1 MKSSTLLK
9 RIALAGVAS
18 AAGFGLLRELDGD
31 AVYKKQI
38 QAGIMVA
45 HRHAVATAMD
55 DRFLSCFARAAAAD
69 YANARLWDRFAGPAY
84 RALGGDRYN
93 LPAALSLRYGPPSG
107 ITPERWGL
115 FGSSH
120 ALFR

>member
-55 DRFLSCFARAAAAD
+55 DRFLSCFARAAAED

-84 RALGGDRYN
+84 RALGGDAPIAPDQN
-93 LPAALSLRYGPPSG
+93 DLAAIDTTCRRLYPSVM
-107 ITPERWGL
+107 
-115 FGSSH
+115 
-120 ALFR
+120 ALHPV